1 MTNTNLSLPFKNNN
15 TYEGFAITEGSLR
28 INDNSLIF
36 EFITKDSMIGLL
48 KSEVKQVVV
57 GFEDIA
63 EINFK
68 KSIFGSKL
76 TIRLSSFMVA
86 QKLPAQDAGE
96 VKLRIARKNRGA
108 AQVFVSKVS
117 LVMSDYHYK
126 TSETQYK
133 DELSKAID
141 QA

>member
-1 MTNTNLSLPFKNNN
+1 MTNASLSLPFKNND
-15 TYEGFAITEGSLR
+15 TYEGLAVTEGCLK
-28 INDNSLIF
+28 INDNSLVF
-36 EFITKDSMIGLL
+36 EFFTKDSMIGLL

-63 EINFK
+63 EISFK

-76 TIRLSSFMVA
+76 KLRLNNFMLA

-96 VKLRIARKNRGA
+96 VKLRIARNNREIA
-108 AQVFVSKVS
+108 ASFVSKVQ
-117 LVMSDYHYK
+117 LAMSDYHYK
-126 TSETQYK
+126 TSESQYQ

-141 QA
+141 EA